1 MIRQQLA
8 DAAAQWRQN
17 RRLRLA
23 VLAGLLVL
31 GFHLVSALADRRD
44 AVAKA
49 YQRDLQLLTRLDSAS
64 RQAEWPARA
73 EQARE
78 ALLAVQAGVPRAQS
92 AGLAQAELQA
102 WLTEQASQSG
112 LVQPRVRTETTLDV
126 PGRPELWQ
134 VVARMDAEAGAGAL
148 ATFLQAMSASLP
160 WVQVERLEVREAR
173 EGVHLSLIVR
183 AYYHRPAGDRPADEE
198 ATP

>member
-1 MIRQQLA
+1 MIRQSLA
-8 DAAAQWRQN
+8 DAARQWRQN

-23 VLAGLLVL
+23 VLIGLLVL
-31 GFHLVSALADRRD
+31 GFQVVFALADRRD
-44 AVAKA
+44 AVADA

-64 RQAEWPARA
+64 REAEWPERA
-73 EQARE
+73 EQVRT
-78 ALLAVQAGVPRAQS
+78 ALAAVQAGVPRAQS

-112 LVQPRVRTETTLDV
+112 LTQPRVRTETTLDV

-134 VVARMDAEAGAGAL
+134 VVARMDAEASAGTL

-173 EGVHLSLIVR
+173 EGVHVTLIVR
-183 AYYHRPAGDRPADEE
+183 AYYHRPADEE
-198 ATP
+198 IAP